1 MNILEPAAMRAW
13 EAREIAAGRADEAG
27 LMRAAVAGAAAFL
40 RSWREAPRRL
50 LVLAGKGNNGNDG
63 LLLAATLRAEGW
75 EVCVRLST
83 PPAARRETAL
93 REVAREAAGG
103 EVWSGGNGGF
113 PAGPWTVVDALAG
126 SGAAGVLRGA
136 VAEMV
141 AAVQGL
147 RGCPGSRFVSLDTPS
162 GLGTEG
168 AVFAADATVV
178 LGAVPPICLQD
189 AHRRWVGR
197 LVPVALPL
205 AGAPEEDRFITPEVA
220 ACWLPRLAVDGHKG
234 RRGEVAVWAGSP
246 GMAGAA
252 VLAARA
258 ALRAGAGLVR
268 LWTHPELAPVLAA
281 ATPEVMVHPLFVEGV
296 LPEALVRA
304 PVVLAGPGVGRGP
317 EAAALLRRLGEE
329 TRAALVLDADAL
341 YLAAQEPSIFS
352 AARERR
358 MVATPHAGEWRR
370 LLEPCPEERGEAAR
384 ALAARHRGVAW
395 LLKGPNT
402 LVADA
407 ESTTWNGTGNPGMA
421 SAGMGDVLGGVVAA
435 LLARGLEA
443 GGAARLGACWHGLAA
458 DLACRRVPE
467 ALLTAGDVLGALP
480 EAWIAMEESRRARE
494 WQLSCPPR
502 C

>member
-13 EAREIAAGRADEAG
+13 ETREIASGRADEAE

-93 REVAREAAGG
+93 GEVAREAAAA
-103 EVWSGGNGGF
+103 EVWSGGDGGF

-126 SGAAGVLRGA
+126 SGAAGELRGA

-141 AAVQGL
+141 AAAQGL

-168 AVFAADATVV
+168 VIFAADATVV
-178 LGAVPPICLQD
+178 LGAVPPLCLRD

-205 AGAPEEDRFITPEVA
+205 RGAPEADRFITPAVA
-220 ACWLPRLAVDGHKG
+220 ARGLPRLAVDGHKYQ
-234 RRGEVAVWAGSP
+234 RGEVAIWAGSP

-252 VLAARA
+252 ALAAHA
-258 ALRAGAGLVR
+258 ALRAGAGVVR
-268 LWTHPELAPVLAA
+268 LWTHPELAGSMALVP
-281 ATPEVMVHPLFVEGV
+281 PEVMVHPLRADAPW
-296 LPEALVRA
+296 PEALVQAR
-304 PVVLAGPGVGRGP
+304 VILAGPGVGRGE
-317 EAAALLRRLGEE
+317 EAAAILRRLGEE

-341 YLAAQEPSIFS
+341 VLAARDTSIF
-352 AARERR
+352 AVARERR
-358 MVATPHAGEWRR
+358 VVATPHAGEWKR
-370 LLEPCPEERGEAAR
+370 LLGHGPEEREAAAR
-384 ALAARHRGVAW
+384 ALVLRHPGVAW

-402 LVADA
+402 LVGDPD
-407 ESTTWNGTGNPGMA
+407 SITWNATGNPGMA

-443 GGAARLGACWHGLAA
+443 GPAARLGACWHGLAA
-458 DLACRRVPE
+458 DLACRAVPE
-467 ALLTAGDVLGALP
+467 ALLTAGDVLSALP
-480 EAWIAMEESRRARE
+480 EAWAVLEECRR
-494 WQLSCPPR
+494 
-502 C
+502 